1 MAHVRRGDTVVVVKG
16 RERGKRGK
24 VKRILKNGRVEIEKV
39 MMVRRHS
46 KPTQKNPQGGIMDI
60 EGRSRFPMSRS
71 GVRSAPNRV
80 ARGLHSTS
88 RATRAGSASAVA
100 GRSPPRE
107 CR

>member
-39 MMVRRHS
+39 MMVKRHS

-60 EGRSRFPMSRS
+60 EGSIAMPNVALWCEKCAKPRRARAALDEQGTKSRVCVGCGGAFTAQGM
-71 GVRSAPNRV
+71 
-80 ARGLHSTS
+80 
-88 RATRAGSASAVA
+88 
-100 GRSPPRE
+100 
-107 CR
+107 